1 METQAI
7 EKRDPG
13 SAGSLR
19 TMLEK
24 SKDQIQLALPRHMT
38 AERMIRVA
46 MTAVQRQPKL
56 LECTPLSVVGAVVEA
71 SQLGLE
77 PDGILGQA
85 YLVPYFNNKTK
96 RVEAQ
101 LQPGYRGLIALAR
114 RSGEVSTIYAE
125 LVYEA
130 DTFKISKG
138 DSPKLKHEPNYDAE
152 DRGKLRGA
160 YAVVIYKD
168 GGKDFEYMPLA
179 ELDKIRQQSK
189 AAQFGPWQTH
199 PEEMYRKCPIRRL
212 AKRLPLSPE
221 FQRAAVLDEYVD
233 AGVAPGMELDEAL
246 ANAKPELGVASLK
259 SRLKAAQQKE
269 FEALPLPEEE
279 PPHAPHVS
287 SQPPASPPADV
298 ERAGAS
304 VPDEPRPIPNPY
316 TGTLE
321 LHEGAGRMLLMG
333 DDGTALALRFPPWLL
348 PSVKQRSGKRV
359 IVDWFEENGSMIA
372 KAIRTAK

>member
-1 METQAI
+1 MTEQAI
-7 EKRDPG
+7 EKTEAGPI
-13 SAGSLR
+13 GSLR
-19 TMLEK
+19 SMLEK
-24 SKDQIQLALPRHMT
+24 SKSQIQVALPKHMT

-56 LECTPLSVVGAVVEA
+56 MECTPLSVVGAVVEA

-96 RVEAQ
+96 RTEAQ

-114 RSGEVSTIYAE
+114 RSGEVSTLYAE

-130 DTFKISKG
+130 DKFKVTKG
-138 DSPKLKHEPNYDAE
+138 DTPKLRHEPNYAVE
-152 DRGKLRGA
+152 ARGKILGA

-168 GGKDFEYMPLA
+168 GGKDFEYMPIS
-179 ELDKIRQQSK
+179 ELEKIRKQSK

-233 AGVAPGMELDEAL
+233 AGYAPGMDFDAELE
-246 ANAKPELGVASLK
+246 NSKPELGVKGLK
-259 SRLKAAQQKE
+259 SRLKAANKE
-269 FEALPLPEEE
+269 ESESLPPG
-279 PPHAPHVS
+279 PHAAEGES
-287 SQPPASPPADV
+287 ASKED
-298 ERAGAS
+298 
-304 VPDEPRPIPNPY
+304 
-316 TGTLE
+316 
-321 LHEGAGRMLLMG
+321 
-333 DDGTALALRFPPWLL
+333 
-348 PSVKQRSGKRV
+348 Q
-359 IVDWFEENGSMIA
+359 
-372 KAIRTAK
+372 

>member
-1 METQAI
+1 MSQTQAI
-7 EKRDPG
+7 EKRESGPV
-13 SAGSLR
+13 ASLR

-38 AERMIRVA
+38 AERMVRVA

-56 LECTPLSVVGAVVEA
+56 MECTPLSVVGAVVEA

-96 RVEAQ
+96 AFEAQ

-114 RSGEVSTIYAE
+114 RSGEISTLYAE

-130 DTFKISKG
+130 DKFKIAKG
-138 DSPKLKHEPNYDAE
+138 DSPSLRHEPNYDAA
-152 DRGKLRGA
+152 DRGKIRGA

-168 GGKDFEYMPLA
+168 GGKDFEYMPMS
-179 ELDKIRQQSK
+179 ELEKIKNQSK
-189 AAQFGPWQTH
+189 AQQFGPWQTH

-233 AGVAPGMELDEAL
+233 AGFGPGMELDPAL
-246 ANAKPELGVASLK
+246 ASAKPELGMSGLK
-259 SRLKAAQQKE
+259 SRLQAAKTEQASQS
-269 FEALPLPEEE
+269 AT
-279 PPHAPHVS
+279 ASDTQS
-287 SQPPASPPADV
+287 S
-298 ERAGAS
+298 
-304 VPDEPRPIPNPY
+304 
-316 TGTLE
+316 
-321 LHEGAGRMLLMG
+321 
-333 DDGTALALRFPPWLL
+333 
-348 PSVKQRSGKRV
+348 
-359 IVDWFEENGSMIA
+359 
-372 KAIRTAK
+372 